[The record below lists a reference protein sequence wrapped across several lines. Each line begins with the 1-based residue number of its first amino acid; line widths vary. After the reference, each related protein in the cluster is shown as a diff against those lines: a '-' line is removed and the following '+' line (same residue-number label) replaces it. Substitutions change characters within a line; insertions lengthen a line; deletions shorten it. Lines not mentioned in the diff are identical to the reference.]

1 MSDGVVTARFQGSI
15 GNFTLSID
23 FQAPPRGVTALFGHS
38 GCGKTTVLRCIAG
51 LTRLPGYLK
60 VGQEVWQDEHTFR
73 PTHRRSI
80 GYVFQEPSLFPHLS
94 VQRNLIYGQRR
105 MKRQAVGPSVVQFD
119 EVIELLGLVPLLNR
133 APANLSGGE
142 RQRVAIGRALLTQPE
157 LLLMDE
163 PLASLDRFSKED
175 ILPYLE
181 RLHDSLS
188 IPLLYV
194 SHDLTEVERLADYLV
209 LLKEG
214 RIQAAGPLSEL
225 LAAPDLPFA
234 RLPEAAVVLEGVI
247 ESVDPVYGLNE
258 MRLTCGQLLV
268 PGDSATPGT
277 RRRVKVLATDVSLG
291 RYPPTD
297 TSILNSLPAR
307 VQNHEFTAPHQVTV
321 FIALGEN
328 GEGDHVLARISH
340 KSWDTLGLKP
350 DDLVYARIKAVALTD
365 ALAGYADLHEKD

>member
-1 MSDGVVTARFQGSI
+1 VSDGAITARFHGSI
-15 GNFTLSID
+15 GNFTLAVD

-51 LTRLPGYLK
+51 LNRLPGYLR
-60 VGQEVWQDEHTFR
+60 VGQDVWQDERTFR
-73 PTHRRSI
+73 PTHRRPI

-105 MKRQAVGPSVVQFD
+105 MTRHAAGPHAVRFE
-119 EVIELLGLVPLLNR
+119 EVIELLALVPLLDR
-133 APANLSGGE
+133 TPANLSGGE
-142 RQRVAIGRALLTQPE
+142 RQRVAIGRALLSQPE

-181 RLHDSLS
+181 RLHDGLS
-188 IPLLYV
+188 IPLLYI

-214 RIQAAGPLSEL
+214 RVQAAGPLGDL
-225 LAAPDLPFA
+225 LTAPDLPFA
-234 RLPEAAVVLEGVI
+234 RLPEAAMVLEGVI
-247 ESVDPVYGLNE
+247 ASVDPVYGLNE
-258 MRLTCGQLLV
+258 MRLTSGQLLV
-268 PGDSATPGT
+268 PGNSATLGA
-277 RRRVKVLATDVSLG
+277 RRRIKVLATDVSLG

-307 VQNHEFTAPHQVTV
+307 VQSHEFTAPHQVTV

-328 GEGDHVLARISH
+328 GEGDNILARISH

-350 DDLVYARIKAVALTD
+350 GDLVYARIKAVALTD
-365 ALAGYADLHEKD
+365 PLVGSEQLFVR

>member
-1 MSDGVVTARFQGSI
+1 VSDGVITAQFHGSI
-15 GNFTLSID
+15 GEFNLSVD
-23 FQAPPRGVTALFGHS
+23 FQAPPQGVTALFGHS

-51 LTRLPGYLK
+51 LTRLPGYLS
-60 VGQEVWQDEHTFR
+60 VGKEVWQDGHTFR
-73 PTHRRSI
+73 PTHRRPI

-94 VQRNLIYGQRR
+94 VQRNLTYGQRR
-105 MKRQAVGPSVVQFD
+105 INRHAAGSSIVQFE
-119 EVIELLGLVPLLNR
+119 EVIELLGLVPLLDR

-181 RLHDSLS
+181 RLHDRLS

-214 RIQAAGPLSEL
+214 RIQAAGPLAEL
-225 LAAPDLPFA
+225 LTAPDLPFA
-234 RLPEAAVVLEGVI
+234 RLPEASMVLEGLI

-258 MRLTCGQLLV
+258 MRLSSGYLLV
-268 PGDSATPGT
+268 PGDSATLGA
-277 RRRVKVLATDVSLG
+277 RRRVKILATDVSLG
-291 RYPPTD
+291 RRPPTD

-307 VQNHEFTAPHQVTV
+307 IQSHEFTAPHQVTV
-321 FIALGEN
+321 FIALGVN
-328 GEGDHVLARISH
+328 GEGDNILARISH

-350 DDLVYARIKAVALTD
+350 GDLVYARIKAVALTD
-365 ALAGYADLHEKD
+365 ALAGSEQLFAP